1 MKKSILAILLALV
14 MVASLL
20 PFGALADGASL
31 PGEVNGVIKLTENVT
46 LSANKV
52 FTSES
57 VTIDLAGYTLSLP
70 MIAAK
75 EGAAVTITDSSEAKN
90 GKIVSS
96 GSNTAAVYENSAIIL
111 NAGEISNTAK
121 GGNAVFNMGTLTIN
135 GGKITGETAVYNSA
149 WNGTAEVKGKI
160 VCNMTGG
167 VVQAGTWGICLMG
180 HGVKNGDLSTVDNDA
195 LVFNF
200 SGGKIYAA
208 QGICGN
214 ASSGIRAGF
223 TVNMTGGDIICG
235 NETGMYLP
243 SIGVTNMSGGT
254 ITAAQGIRI
263 CSGELNVTGGTII
276 CTDVSDN
283 SDLVAGG
290 SGGTIGAVVVGKASN
305 GYVGDIKVNI
315 GGSAVIKNTAT
326 GTVND
331 IYPTIVVSDKNMAQT
346 TAQSYKDPATG
357 NNIAATFAYSETST
371 VVNVSAQVIGDV
383 VKISNLDE
391 NTITQDGGNTSLCLN
406 RANVTVNVLNQSKE
420 GGVEVQS
427 STVSGTVSASNSN
440 TVTVIKSD
448 VGSTSGANVAVTE
461 SYVGGKYV
469 ESDVG
474 NAVASVNG
482 KIYDDINDAMTAV
495 LADGGTLYVLKDCE
509 LKEAQYSITKNVTII
524 GGNHDVDVTVA
535 EGASTIAFD
544 VNNGASFVLD
554 GVNMTIKG
562 TDNKDPAS
570 KHDGTAFNIG
580 TNSTLKLT
588 GNTVLALN
596 KLNRG
601 ITMGGEVSAKF
612 IINNGSFYVNTV
624 DGNLTNGGTLEFTS
638 AYVDVD
644 DCGDYG
650 FSVNNIALNNSTLNI
665 SNVGYSAIFCNGGE
679 ITLENSD
686 VNISNCGSRL
696 PKVDGTAAD
705 YVIDYKDNLDGMDVT
720 VDQGSSLKLTGNK
733 NNSVNVGKGTFR
745 SDGTFVGNV
754 VVDPETTCVVTV
766 EYNGIYTVDKNS
778 QYTLPAAPS
787 KSGYAFLGWS
797 DGTTT
802 YDARATVTITKNTTF
817 TAVWVRHPDT
827 PYVPEPEEPEEPEV
841 PAFPF
846 YDVPTSAW
854 YYTAVKYVYDNK
866 LMDGVDT
873 YTFAPNA
880 TLTRAMVWT
889 IIARMS
895 GVDTTGGN
903 TWYAKAQEWVITNGI
918 SDGENPTAA
927 ITREQLVTML
937 YRYAQIKGYDVSV
950 GENTN
955 ILSYVDATS
964 ISEYAMSAFQWACGS
979 GLTEGD
985 ENGALTPLA
994 TATRAQAAAMIMRF
1008 CQSVK

>member
-20 PFGALADGASL
+20 PFGALADEDTNVAKPTPTGSGNYFFA
-31 PGEVNGVIKLTENVT
+31 NGVPI
-46 LSANKV
+46 
-52 FTSES
+52 
-57 VTIDLAGYTLSLP
+57 
-70 MIAAK
+70 
-75 EGAAVTITDSSEAKN
+75 TITDSKPSDGTVAT
-90 GKIVSS
+90 VS
-96 GSNTAAVYENSAIIL
+96 GFTA
-111 NAGEISNTAK
+111 
-121 GGNAVFNMGTLTIN
+121 
-135 GGKITGETAVYNSA
+135 TGESAYISWTVNGATSYIGVSQDVWVFGGADGRNKAVTVAN
-149 WNGTAEVKGKI
+149 TRI
-160 VCNMTGG
+160 NMTGG
-167 VVQAGTWGICLMG
+167 KIYRLFGGNYGEEGSGNFCSVVTGDVRI
-180 HGVKNGDLSTVDNDA
+180 DLSGGAVVLDLLHGAGARNTCVNGTVYMTFDRVDLSKRNTNSVYINGGSWGNGNEGTRDIVNGKMITDAVANNVVITGEGSKFALIGVGPSGSAKVVNGSLNLTDCEVGNLYFGAINGETVKSSITLNGCTVDTFCSTNRGFVGDAVAYINDTDITTFRTGAANGCFSSDSGTPDGSGVTGSVTYNIDAESTISDAA
-195 LVFNF
+195 LTPLIVRDN
-200 SGGKIYAA
+200 
-208 QGICGN
+208 N
-214 ASSGIRAGF
+214 NTTASI
-223 TVNMTGGDIICG
+223 GDITLNKAGEPIK
-235 NETGMYLP
+235 LKVD
-243 SIGVTNMSGGT
+243 SFVTVYSGT
-254 ITAAQGIRI
+254 TAAQT
-263 CSGELNVTGGTII
+263 VTDFIVP
-276 CTDVSDN
+276 D
-283 SDLVAGG
+283 G
-290 SGGTIGAVVVGKASN
+290 S
-305 GYVGDIKVNI
+305 
-315 GGSAVIKNTAT
+315 
-326 GTVND
+326 TVN
-331 IYPTIVVSDKNMAQT
+331 
-346 TAQSYKDPATG
+346 
-357 NNIAATFAYSETST
+357 
-371 VVNVSAQVIGDV
+371 
-383 VKISNLDE
+383 L
-391 NTITQDGGNTSLCLN
+391 
-406 RANVTVNVLNQSKE
+406 
-420 GGVEVQS
+420 
-427 STVSGTVSASNSN
+427 
-440 TVTVIKSD
+440 
-448 VGSTSGANVAVTE
+448 SGANVNVTAGQKLTNMGIITLD
-461 SYVGGKYV
+461 SGKTITIAKGATFNDGGTTNATVVGNEGSIHKYV
-469 ESDVG
+469 AKVG
-474 NAVASVNG
+474 DTG
-482 KIYDDINDAMTAV
+482 YDSLADAMTDV
-495 LADGGTLYVLKDCE
+495 LANGGTLYVLQDCK
-509 LKEAQYSITKNVTII
+509 LDAAQYSITEDVTIN

-535 EGASTIAFD
+535 NGASTIAFN
-544 VNNGASFVLD
+544 VNSGASFVLD
-554 GVNMTIKG
+554 GVNMTING
-562 TDNKDPAS
+562 TANQDPAS
-570 KHDGTAFNIG
+570 KNDGTAFNIG

-601 ITMGGEVSAKF
+601 ITMGGEGSAKF

-638 AYVDVD
+638 AYVNVD

-650 FSVNNIALNNSTLNI
+650 FSVNDITLNNSTLNI
-665 SNVGYSAIFCNGGE
+665 SNVGYSAIFCNGGNL
-679 ITLENSD
+679 TLENSD
-686 VNISNCGSRL
+686 VNISNCGSKL
-696 PKVDGTAAD
+696 PKLDGTAAD
-705 YVIDYKDNLDGMDVT
+705 YVIDYKDNLDGMNIT

-733 NNSVNVGKGTFR
+733 NNSVNVGSGKFE
-745 SDGTFVGNV
+745 SAGTFVGNV
-754 VVDPETTCVVTV
+754 VVNTDTTCVVTV

-873 YTFAPNA
+873 YVFAPND

-964 ISEYAMSAFQWACGS
+964 ISKYAVAAFQWACGS

>member
-20 PFGALADGASL
+20 PFGALADEDTIVAAPTTPTAS
-31 PGEVNGVIKLTENVT
+31 GNAFFANGVPINITA
-46 LSANKV
+46 SA
-52 FTSES
+52 
-57 VTIDLAGYTLSLP
+57 P
-70 MIAAK
+70 
-75 EGAAVTITDSSEAKN
+75 
-90 GKIVSS
+90 
-96 GSNTAAVYENSAIIL
+96 
-111 NAGEISNTAK
+111 
-121 GGNAVFNMGTLTIN
+121 
-135 GGKITGETAVYNSA
+135 
-149 WNGTAEVKGKI
+149 
-160 VCNMTGG
+160 
-167 VVQAGTWGICLMG
+167 
-180 HGVKNGDLSTVDNDA
+180 
-195 LVFNF
+195 
-200 SGGKIYAA
+200 
-208 QGICGN
+208 
-214 ASSGIRAGF
+214 
-223 TVNMTGGDIICG
+223 
-235 NETGMYLP
+235 
-243 SIGVTNMSGGT
+243 SGGT
-254 ITAAQGIRI
+254 EATFSGFSAKGTSAYISWTENNTTKYIGVSRNVSVVGGADGRTKAVTVDSTSITM
-263 CSGELNVTGGTII
+263 TGGTINNLFGGNYGEEGANTNFCSVVKDDVRI
-276 CTDVSDN
+276 SLSGSAVVLNLLHGAGARNTCVKGTVYMDFDGVDLSEEKTTSLYVNGGSWGNGNEGTRDIVNGTMITDAVANRVEITATN
-283 SDLVAGG
+283 SRFYLVGAGG
-290 SGGTIGAVVVGKASN
+290 SGSTKVNSATVSLTGCEIDTLFISGINGYISTCDMYVKDCTIRAFAATNRGFVGTADVDFVNCDIESFETGASN
-305 GYVGDIKVNI
+305 GCFSSDSGTPDGSGVTGSVTYSIDAESTVEDAALTPLVVRDTNDKTTASIGNITLNKEGEPIELKVNSFVTVYSGTTAKQTVEDFI
-315 GGSAVIKNTAT
+315 VPDGS
-326 GTVND
+326 TVN
-331 IYPTIVVSDKNMAQT
+331 
-346 TAQSYKDPATG
+346 
-357 NNIAATFAYSETST
+357 
-371 VVNVSAQVIGDV
+371 
-383 VKISNLDE
+383 L
-391 NTITQDGGNTSLCLN
+391 
-406 RANVTVNVLNQSKE
+406 
-420 GGVEVQS
+420 
-427 STVSGTVSASNSN
+427 
-440 TVTVIKSD
+440 
-448 VGSTSGANVAVTE
+448 SGANVEVTAGQTL
-461 SYVGGKYV
+461 SNMGIITLDSGKTITIAKGATFNDGGTTNATVVGNEGSIHKYV
-469 ESDVG
+469 AKVG
-474 NAVASVNG
+474 DTG
-482 KIYDDINDAMTAV
+482 YDSLADAMTDV
-495 LADGGTLYVLKDCE
+495 LANGGTLYVLQDCK
-509 LKEAQYSITKNVTII
+509 LDAAQYSITEDVTIN

-535 EGASTIAFD
+535 NGASTIAFN
-544 VNNGASFVLD
+544 VNSGASFVLD
-554 GVNMTIKG
+554 GVNMTING
-562 TDNKDPAS
+562 TANQDPAS
-570 KHDGTAFNIG
+570 KNDGTAFNIG

-601 ITMGGEVSAKF
+601 ITMGGEGSAKF

-638 AYVDVD
+638 AYVNVD

-650 FSVNNIALNNSTLNI
+650 FSVNDITLNNSTLNI
-665 SNVGYSAIFCNGGE
+665 SNVGYSAIFCNGGNL
-679 ITLENSD
+679 TLENSD
-686 VNISNCGSRL
+686 VNISNCGSKL
-696 PKVDGTAAD
+696 PKLDGTAAD
-705 YVIDYKDNLDGMDVT
+705 YVIDYKDNLDGMNIT

-733 NNSVNVGKGTFR
+733 NNSVNVGSGKFE
-745 SDGTFVGNV
+745 SAGTFVGNV
-754 VVDPETTCVVTV
+754 VVNTDTTCVVTV

-873 YTFAPNA
+873 YVFAPND

>member
-20 PFGALADGASL
+20 PFGALADVGTVVAAPTTPTGSGNYFFANGVPINITASAPSDATPVEL
-31 PGEVNGVIKLTENVT
+31 EGFKETGTSAYISWTVNGAKSYVGVSDK
-46 LSANKV
+46 AYV
-52 FTSES
+52 F
-57 VTIDLAGYTLSLP
+57 G
-70 MIAAK
+70 
-75 EGAAVTITDSSEAKN
+75 GADGRKDAVTVASTSI
-90 GKIVSS
+90 
-96 GSNTAAVYENSAIIL
+96 
-111 NAGEISNTAK
+111 
-121 GGNAVFNMGTLTIN
+121 
-135 GGKITGETAVYNSA
+135 
-149 WNGTAEVKGKI
+149 
-160 VCNMTGG
+160 NMTGG
-167 VVQAGTWGICLMG
+167 TIYRLFGGNYGEEGADTNFCSEVTDDVYISLSGSAKVTSIIYGAGARNTCVNGTVTINLDGVVLNGNESYVNGGSWGNGNEGTRNIESGKMVTNAVANEVIITANNSTMTVCGAGGGGSTKVNSATVNLTGCTVTYFYIGGI
-180 HGVKNGDLSTVDNDA
+180 NGESVSSNVTLTNCD
-195 LVFNF
+195 
-200 SGGKIYAA
+200 IEYYAA
-208 QGICGN
+208 TN
-214 ASSGIRAGF
+214 RGF
-223 TVNMTGGDIICG
+223 VGSATVNIVGTDIESL
-235 NETGMYLP
+235 ETSATRGCFTTDSGTP
-243 SIGVTNMSGGT
+243 DGSGVTGSITYNIDANSNIAHAYLTPTVTKTSGVV
-254 ITAAQGIRI
+254 
-263 CSGELNVTGGTII
+263 GELNN
-276 CTDVSDN
+276 VS
-283 SDLVAGG
+283 VQKA
-290 SGGTIGAVVVGKASN
+290 GKAINFEVTKFRANDNIPDQDVYNFIVPN
-305 GYVGDIKVNI
+305 G
-315 GGSAVIKNTAT
+315 
-326 GTVND
+326 
-331 IYPTIVVSDKNMAQT
+331 
-346 TAQSYKDPATG
+346 
-357 NNIAATFAYSETST
+357 ST
-371 VVNVSAQVIGDV
+371 V
-383 VKISNLDE
+383 KL
-391 NTITQDGGNTSLCLN
+391 
-406 RANVTVNVLNQSKE
+406 
-420 GGVEVQS
+420 
-427 STVSGTVSASNSN
+427 
-440 TVTVIKSD
+440 
-448 VGSTSGANVAVTE
+448 SGANVEVAADQTLTNMGTITLDSDKTITIAAGATYNDGGVTNATVE
-461 SYVGGKYV
+461 GDGNKNEYVAK
-469 ESDVG
+469 VG
-474 NAVASVNG
+474 NTGYDSLAKAMNAVVAN
-482 KIYDDINDAMTAV
+482 
-495 LADGGTLYVLKDCE
+495 GGTLYVLQNCE
-509 LKEAQYSITKNVTII
+509 LDAAQYSITKDVTIN

-535 EGASTIAFD
+535 TGASTIAFN
-544 VNNGASFVLD
+544 VNSGASFVLD
-554 GVNMTIKG
+554 GVNMTING
-562 TDNKDPAS
+562 TANPDPAS
-570 KHDGTAFNIG
+570 KNDGTAFNIG

-638 AYVDVD
+638 AYVNVD

-650 FSVNNIALNNSTLNI
+650 FSVNDITLNNSTLNI
-665 SNVGYSAIFCNGGE
+665 SNVGYSAIFCNGGDL
-679 ITLENSD
+679 TLKNSD
-686 VNISNCGSRL
+686 VNISSCGSKL
-696 PKVDGTAAD
+696 PKTGDTKAD
-705 YVIDYKDNLDGMDVT
+705 YVIDYNDVQTGMDVI
-720 VDQGSSLKLTGNK
+720 VDEHSSLSLTGNN
-733 NNSVNVGKGTFR
+733 NNSVNVGRGVFE
-745 SDGTFVGNV
+745 SYGTFVGNV

-766 EYNGIYTVDKNS
+766 EYNGIFTVDKNS
-778 QYTLPAAPS
+778 PYPLPAAPS

-802 YDARATVTITKNTTF
+802 YNALETVTITANTTF

-827 PYVPEPEEPEEPEV
+827 PYVPEPEQPEQPETPV
-841 PAFPF
+841 FPF

-873 YTFAPNA
+873 YVFAPND

-903 TWYAKAQEWVITNGI
+903 TWYAKAQEWAITNGI

>member
-20 PFGALADGASL
+20 PFGALADDGTVGAEHTTPTGSGNYFFANGVPIDITASAPTVGSPVEL
-31 PGEVNGVIKLTENVT
+31 EGFDATGSSAYISWTVNGATSYVGVSENT
-46 LSANKV
+46 QV
-52 FTSES
+52 F
-57 VTIDLAGYTLSLP
+57 G
-70 MIAAK
+70 
-75 EGAAVTITDSSEAKN
+75 GADGRTKAVTVASTSI
-90 GKIVSS
+90 
-96 GSNTAAVYENSAIIL
+96 
-111 NAGEISNTAK
+111 
-121 GGNAVFNMGTLTIN
+121 
-135 GGKITGETAVYNSA
+135 
-149 WNGTAEVKGKI
+149 
-160 VCNMTGG
+160 NMTGG
-167 VVQAGTWGICLMG
+167 TIYRLFGGNYGEEEAGTDLCSEVTDDVYISLSGSAKVTSIIYGAGARNTCVNGTVTINLD
-180 HGVKNGDLSTVDNDA
+180 GVVLN
-195 LVFNF
+195 
-200 SGGKIYAA
+200 
-208 QGICGN
+208 
-214 ASSGIRAGF
+214 
-223 TVNMTGGDIICG
+223 G
-235 NETGMYLP
+235 NESYVNGGSWGNGKEGTRNIESGKM
-243 SIGVTNMSGGT
+243 VTNAVANEVI
-254 ITAAQGIRI
+254 ITA
-263 CSGELNVTGGTII
+263 N
-276 CTDVSDN
+276 N
-283 SDLVAGG
+283 STMTVCGAGG
-290 SGGTIGAVVVGKASN
+290 SGSTKVNSATVKMTNCKVEVFFVGGINGELKNCDIELVDCEIGSFAGTNRGFVGTADVDFVNCNIESFETGASN
-305 GYVGDIKVNI
+305 GCFSSDSGTHDGSGVTGSVTYNIDADSTVENVALTPLVVRNNDNTTASIGDITLNKAGEPIELKVDSFVTVYSGTTAEQTVKDFI
-315 GGSAVIKNTAT
+315 VPDGS
-326 GTVND
+326 TVNLSGA
-331 IYPTIVVSDKNMAQT
+331 YVEVTAGQKLTNMGTITLDSDKAIT
-346 TAQSYKDPATG
+346 
-357 NNIAATFAYSETST
+357 IAEGATF
-371 VVNVSAQVIGDV
+371 N
-383 VKISNLDE
+383 
-391 NTITQDGGNTSLCLN
+391 
-406 RANVTVNVLNQSKE
+406 
-420 GGVEVQS
+420 
-427 STVSGTVSASNSN
+427 
-440 TVTVIKSD
+440 
-448 VGSTSGANVAVTE
+448 
-461 SYVGGKYV
+461 
-469 ESDVG
+469 
-474 NAVASVNG
+474 
-482 KIYDDINDAMTAV
+482 
-495 LADGGTLYVLKDCE
+495 DGGTTNATVEGDMHKYVAKVGNEGYDSLDAAMRKVVNDGGELYVLQNCE

-524 GGNHDVDVTVA
+524 GGGHDVDVTVA
-535 EGASTIAFD
+535 EGASTIAFN
-544 VNNGASFVLD
+544 VNSGASFVLD
-554 GVNMTIKG
+554 GVNMTING

-570 KHDGTAFNIG
+570 KNDGTAFNIG

-596 KLNRG
+596 ELNRG
-601 ITMGGEVSAKF
+601 ITMGGVSAKF
-612 IINNGSFYVNTV
+612 IIDNGSFYVNTV

-650 FSVNNIALNNSTLNI
+650 FSVNDITLTNSTLNI
-665 SNVGYSAIFCNGGE
+665 SNVGYSAIFCNGGDL
-679 ITLENSD
+679 TLKNSD
-686 VNISNCGSRL
+686 VNISNCGSKL
-696 PKVDGTAAD
+696 PKFDGTAAD
-705 YVIDYKDNLDGMDVT
+705 YVIDYKDNLDGMNIT

-733 NNSVNVGKGTFR
+733 NNSVNVGGGEFR
-745 SDGTFVGNV
+745 SAGTFVGNV
-754 VVDPETTCVVTV
+754 VVNTDTTCVVTV
-766 EYNGIYTVDKNS
+766 EYNGIYTVDKNDEI
-778 QYTLPAAPS
+778 TLPAAPS

-827 PYVPEPEEPEEPEV
+827 PYVPEPEQPEEPEV

-854 YYTAVKYVYDNK
+854 YYTAVKFVYDNK

-873 YTFAPNA
+873 YEFAPND

-964 ISEYAMSAFQWACGS
+964 ISEYAVAAFQWACGS

>member
-20 PFGALADGASL
+20 PFGALADGTSL
-31 PGEVNGVIKLTENVT
+31 PDADNGVIKLTENVT
-46 LSANKV
+46 LSKNKY
-52 FTSES
+52 FEES

-70 MIAAK
+70 MIAAQD
-75 EGAAVTITDSSEAKN
+75 GATVTITDSSEDKN

-96 GSNTAAVYENSAIIL
+96 GSNTAAVFENSAIIL
-111 NAGEISNTAK
+111 NAGEISNTAD

-149 WNGTAEVKGKI
+149 WNGSTEVTGKI
-160 VCNMTGG
+160 VCNMTNG
-167 VVQAGTWGICLMG
+167 VVDAEIWGICLMG

-214 ASSGIRAGF
+214 ASSGTRAGF
-223 TVNMTGGDIICG
+223 TVNMTGGDIICKD
-235 NETGMYLP
+235 ETGMYLP
-243 SIGVTNMSGGT
+243 SIGVTNVSGGT

-290 SGGTIGAVVVGKASN
+290 SGGTIGAVVVGKAGN

-326 GTVND
+326 GTDDD

-357 NNIAATFAYSETST
+357 DNITATFAYSETST

-383 VKISNLDE
+383 VKISNLDN
-391 NTITQDGGNTSLCLN
+391 NTSTQDGGNTSLCLN
-406 RANVTVNVLNQSKE
+406 RANVTGNVLNQSKE

-427 STVSGTVSASNSN
+427 STVSGTVSASGSN
-440 TVTVIKSD
+440 TVTVIKSN
-448 VGSTSGANVAVTE
+448 VGSTSGNNVAVTE
-461 SYVGGKYV
+461 SYVGDEYV
-469 ESDVG
+469 ESSIG

-509 LKEAQYSITKNVTII
+509 LTSAQYSITKNVTIN
-524 GGNHDVDVTVA
+524 GGGHKVDVTVA
-535 EGASTIAFD
+535 PGATTIAFN
-544 VNNGASFVLD
+544 VNSGASFVLD

-596 KLNRG
+596 ELNRG
-601 ITMGGEVSAKF
+601 ITMGGVSAKF
-612 IINNGSFYVNTV
+612 IIDNGSFYVNTV
-624 DGNLTNGGTLEFTS
+624 DGNLTNGGTLEFTN
-638 AYVDVD
+638 AYVNVN

-650 FSVNNIALNNSTLNI
+650 FSVNDITLNNSTLNI

-696 PKVDGTAAD
+696 PKTGDTKAD
-705 YVIDYKDNLDGMDVT
+705 YVIDYNDVQTGMDVI
-720 VDQGSSLKLTGNK
+720 VDEHSSLSLTGNN
-733 NNSVNVGKGTFR
+733 NNSVNVGRGVFE
-745 SDGTFVGNV
+745 SYGTFVGNV

-766 EYNGIYTVDKNS
+766 EYNGIFTVGKNS
-778 QYTLPAAPS
+778 QHILPAAPS

-802 YDARATVTITKNTTF
+802 YDALATVTITKNTTF

-827 PYVPEPEEPEEPEV
+827 PYVPEPEEPEEPETPV
-841 PAFPF
+841 FPF
-846 YDVPTSAW
+846 YDVPSSAW
-854 YYTAVKYVYDNK
+854 YYSAVKYVYENK

-873 YTFAPNA
+873 YVFAPND

-964 ISEYAMSAFQWACGS
+964 ISEYAVAAFQWACGS